1 MTYRLLP
8 NFTEFLEAW
17 AARAEMLQPRTGFRQ
32 GQLVKRDAF
41 ENWRTGAPDALRV
54 WKISG

>member
-1 MTYRLLP
+1 
-8 NFTEFLEAW
+8 
-17 AARAEMLQPRTGFRQ
+17 MLQPRIGFRQ

-41 ENWRTGAPDALRV
+41 KNCRTGAPDALRV